1 MTFADKRASRTP
13 PNTRSV
19 TLLGSW
25 DNFTKPYAMEKD
37 NRMGRGHWKGCHTFT
52 NIICDGETNSPP
64 PGRSGGLKMGG
75 TYWYYYQLDNEVD
88 YFNEAEPVTTA
99 CPFLPGQPLNVLN
112 VPIHLPSSQNLHVR
126 DSSPAPQT
134 SNQETM
140 NPDDKYMNPRAPP
153 RPVLPRLATSPA
165 MLMRQDYPMTSPLS
179 SCSSLSPVNERSSSH
194 PRTIVTRRRFRVPGK
209 LSLDLKSAINS
220 SPLPNSLRSAFKNF
234 ASPRS
239 VVNDENNRGRRQEKE
254 GENNS
259 LQVPGSGSNSRGGSN
274 TSSPLWY
281 SFDNSRNE
289 LRYPSEL
296 YVADSNSSSLYPS
309 REQSSQRTAGSSP
322 LKTRWK
328 IEESLPHGIDG
339 GKTGPLPYITL
350 EALQESLSQQHTSKV
365 VLPSMPNPRTEAPGP
380 TTPLDLHGKRLPT
393 LPNSPSSVLDAE
405 LFAMDQENPCGTSE
419 EEYFQSHFSDFT
431 AESPDDSYS
440 PESFLQPGCSR
451 FSECSTDTDN
461 VSPCSMTSAS
471 TFNNSTTFSPI
482 SNEDSEALET
492 ALAKQARPTPSLFGS
507 ISDDRSSESNIYIED
522 DNGNRSANTTDYS
535 TDIDISALYISKT
548 PHQKQDYHQQQQQQ
562 QQHLD
567 STIETTTNQSPKRS
581 NNNNNNNKYTS
592 SPAWTNLILK
602 HNNYA
607 PDTNSLVMDD
617 NSDLPTPRAK
627 PPSSHHHCCRPGTG
641 GTDSS
646 SNVQSTMQELMDEL
660 SYLGDMIE
668 ENAATAF

>member
-1 MTFADKRASRTP
+1 MNPSSTTLMTFLLRTP

-64 PGRSGGLKMGG
+64 PGRTGGLKMGG

-112 VPIHLPSSQNLHVR
+112 VPIHLPSSQR
-126 DSSPAPQT
+126 DSSPVPQT

-165 MLMRQDYPMTSPLS
+165 MLMRHDYPMTSPLS
-179 SCSSLSPVNERSSSH
+179 SCFSLSPVNDRSFSH
-194 PRTIVTRRRFRVPGK
+194 PRAIATRRRFRIPGK
-209 LSLDLKSAINS
+209 LSLDLKNAINP
-220 SPLPNSLRSAFKNF
+220 SPLPISLRSAFKNF
-234 ASPRS
+234 SSPRP

-254 GENNS
+254 GGNNS
-259 LQVPGSGSNSRGGSN
+259 LQVPGSARNSRGGSN

-281 SFDNSRNE
+281 SFESPRKE
-289 LRYPSEL
+289 LPYPSEL
-296 YVADSNSSSLYPS
+296 CVADSNSSSVYPS

-328 IEESLPHGIDG
+328 IEESLPHKVDG

-350 EALQESLSQQHTSKV
+350 EALQESLSQQHTPKE
-365 VLPSMPNPRTEAPGP
+365 VLPSMLKPSTEAPEP
-380 TTPLDLHGKRLPT
+380 STPLDLYGKRLPT

-405 LFAMDQENPCGTSE
+405 LLTMDEANPCNASE

-431 AESPDDSYS
+431 TESPDDSYS
-440 PESFLQPGCSR
+440 SESFLQPGGSR

-461 VSPCSMTSAS
+461 ISPCSMTSAS
-471 TFNNSTTFSPI
+471 TFNNSSTFSPI
-482 SNEDSEALET
+482 SNEDSEALEM
-492 ALAKQARPTPSLFGS
+492 ALANQALSTASFFGS
-507 ISDDRSSESNIYIED
+507 IPDDRSSESNIYIED
-522 DNGNRSANTTDYS
+522 DNGNQSANTDYS
-535 TDIDISALYISKT
+535 TDIDISALYISKN
-548 PHQKQDYHQQQQQQ
+548 PLQKQDYHH

-567 STIETTTNQSPKRS
+567 SSIETTTNQSPKRS
-581 NNNNNNNKYTS
+581 KNNNDNKFTTS
-592 SPAWTNLILK
+592 PPWTNLILK

-607 PDTNSLVMDD
+607 PDNNSLLFMDD

-627 PPSSHHHCCRPGTG
+627 PPSSHRCRPGTG

-660 SYLGDMIE
+660 SYLGNMIE